1 MISHD
6 AALKWAERLI
16 QIKSIF
22 TENNLPITDDVA
34 LKVLSLLEW
43 REIINDEAF
52 ERMVQF
58 AIHIFLL
65 NTWEVQPKTED
76 KINEGID
83 HLTLDDIF
91 SGFRWISKTLKDI
104 ASVTTLWELR
114 NYISQKWG
122 IKGLLEIRGLWY
134 TRLCDIYIYLRKL
147 SNPPKDII
155 EKIEEYYKS
164 KIHTQPS
171 KYFFI
176 RLQNEWISPLN
187 SNS

>member
-16 QIKSIF
+16 QIKDIF
-22 TENNLPITDDVA
+22 AQNNLPITDETA

-43 REIINDEAF
+43 REINNDETF
-52 ERMVQF
+52 KRMVQF

-65 NTWEVQPKTED
+65 NTWENQPRTED

-83 HLTLDDIF
+83 YLNLDDIF

-114 NYISQKWG
+114 NYISEKWG
-122 IKGLLEIRGLWY
+122 IKGLLKTWGIWH
-134 TRLCDIYIYLRKL
+134 TRLCDIYICLRRL
-147 SNPPKDII
+147 SNPPIDII
-155 EKIEEYYKS
+155 EQIEDYYKS
-164 KIHTQPS
+164 KIHTEPS
-171 KYFFI
+171 KYFFV
-176 RLQNEWISPLN
+176 RLQNEWINPLKQ
-187 SNS
+187 